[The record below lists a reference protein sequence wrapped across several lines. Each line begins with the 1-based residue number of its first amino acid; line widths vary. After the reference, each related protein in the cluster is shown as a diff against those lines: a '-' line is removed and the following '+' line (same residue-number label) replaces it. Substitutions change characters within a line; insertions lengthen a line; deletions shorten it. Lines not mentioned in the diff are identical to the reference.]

1 MSTTT
6 QILFNSPALHSL
18 KREQLVKLCKIH
30 SIKANGKNV
39 ELVERLKQHARTL
52 PPSEP
57 LSIAAR
63 SEEGEGDEKM
73 EEDPE
78 SSADNEDSA
87 PDSPAGFS
95 AAMPRPSEQWEIVM
109 DDIEEEMSS
118 QGGTLTSMRTAS
130 SRTQVGEFGIG
141 GSKSSSVSSSI
152 KALATSL
159 GLKRSNT
166 GKSSSMLS
174 IATSGTMPSEADD
187 ELERHSQPYSSLP
200 EASPSALPTMD
211 HFTLSTPD
219 TTFAGNTSVDP
230 DSSMAPVPGQSSR
243 SGRPAPSNARLSTG
257 EGLTTT
263 IRLVSA
269 GAPFPIVRAEPGTPQ
284 LRPLATSFDLV
295 AGSPDGESKIPV
307 WPMSPQAE
315 RRTNMYPSL
324 DMLPKPT
331 LEGPDTSMADVQG
344 TPGGSLLP
352 KITLGTPGKP
362 GTRKTPQRN
371 SIQPS
376 NNTIDI
382 FSPMPSSSLAPPG
395 SIPRS
400 QPFVFGSPLPENN
413 VTNKAF
419 GHAAASVLEEMNRR
433 LSAVG
438 GQKVGIDLL
447 SAQPTPEA
455 SGNGSIFGSLGSR
468 QTDRFE
474 KAHEEHFNKM
484 DSIANH
490 YAARRG
496 APAQSKKRKSDMLG
510 NGPTLGT
517 KRTSAGTRVIS
528 TGVRKKMGI
537 PGGFGEEDE
546 SDSDDN
552 MEEDRRMSK
561 RIRVE
566 EGDGGKDK
574 GKRVSLA
581 PSPRRGGEVS
591 EKDKKK
597 KEKER
602 EATRKMLEIKREKR
616 RSSIRRVSGIA
627 PAPGRFPARV
637 DRLSN
642 SDICIGKVKGATSR
656 FGFLASAKSMVKS
669 VWGMGGG
676 SNAKTAKPASSIPVS
691 KPAPAKPSEEA
702 KAGHTRKPSI
712 ARTTSTATSGSSNAK
727 LSTGAPTAKATASS
741 SRARSPLP
749 AFGSTSSK
757 TAPPPTSR
765 SRIVSGGSTAASRS
779 SMATGVSTA
788 NSRLDIKSKTSNNP
802 SSIGTKGTAS
812 TRTSSAGVSSL
823 GTKRSMGPGTSG
835 IPRTT
840 SSIGTQGSKAPNSS
854 IGRLST
860 SSRLFAPT
868 ASSLAKTRNSTSGLP
883 KVDEKPGSSK
893 ASGSGAG
900 SAALDQITNSPG
912 SRIPRPSPTKIF
924 SKPLSAASSPSLVP
938 SPVRPTSLGVAA
950 STLAGLSSPSTVPT
964 KAPGA
969 IPPKP
974 KVLAARRPR
983 ISRSR
988 GHRQGWAHSG
998 AAAAAA
1004 GSSGTPAKATP
1015 RTRSSVGTAARR
1027 SYGGI
1032 KSGKVAGGEALMSA
1046 KKRARQSEYM
1056 RRRSRA
1062 AGGSLAPAPT
1072 PTTLFSA
1079 GDGSMSMEIDD

>member
-30 SIKANGKNV
+30 SIKASGKNV

-63 SEEGEGDEKM
+63 SEEDGGDEKM
-73 EEDPE
+73 EEDQE
-78 SSADNEDSA
+78 SSAENEDSA
-87 PDSPAGFS
+87 SDAPAGFG

-109 DDIEEEMSS
+109 DDIEEETSS

-130 SRTQVGEFGIG
+130 SRTQVGEFGTG

-166 GKSSSMLS
+166 GKSTSMLS
-174 IATSGTMPSEADD
+174 IATSGTMPSDADD

-200 EASPSALPTMD
+200 EPSPSALPTMD
-211 HFTLSTPD
+211 HFKLSTPD
-219 TTFAGNTSVDP
+219 TTIDP

-243 SGRPAPSNARLSTG
+243 PGQPAPSNARLSTG

-269 GAPFPIVRAEPGTPQ
+269 AAPLPIPRAEPGTPQ
-284 LRPLATSFDLV
+284 LRPFATSFDLV
-295 AGSPDGESKIPV
+295 VGSPDGESKIPV
-307 WPMSPQAE
+307 WPMSPQAD
-315 RRTNMYPSL
+315 RRTNLYPSL
-324 DMLPKPT
+324 DSLPNPM
-331 LEGPDTSMADVQG
+331 LEGVDTSMADVQG
-344 TPGGSLLP
+344 TPSSTLLP

-362 GTRKTPQRN
+362 GPKKTPQRN
-371 SIQPS
+371 SIKPS
-376 NNTIDI
+376 NDTVDI
-382 FSPMPSSSLAPPG
+382 FSPMPSTSLAPPG
-395 SIPRS
+395 SITRS

-413 VTNKAF
+413 VSNKAF
-419 GHAAASVLEEMNRR
+419 GQAAASVLEEMNRR

-447 SAQPTPEA
+447 TAPPTTEA
-455 SGNGSIFGSLGSR
+455 SGSGSIFGSLGSR
-468 QTDRFE
+468 KADRFE

-496 APAQSKKRKSDMLG
+496 APAAQSKKRKSDVLG
-510 NGPTLGT
+510 NGPAPAA

-537 PGGFGEEDE
+537 PGGFGDEDE
-546 SDSDDN
+546 SDAEENDN
-552 MEEDRRMSK
+552 AEENRRMSK
-561 RIRVE
+561 RIRIE

-581 PSPRRGGEVS
+581 PSPKRGGEVS

-597 KEKER
+597 KERER

-616 RSSIRRVSGIA
+616 RSSIRRASGLQ
-627 PAPGRFPARV
+627 PVP
-637 DRLSN
+637 
-642 SDICIGKVKGATSR
+642 GKVKGATSR

-676 SNAKTAKPASSIPVS
+676 SNAKAAKPASSIPVS
-691 KPAPAKPSEEA
+691 KPAPAKLSEDL
-702 KAGHTRKPSI
+702 KAGHARKPSV
-712 ARTTSTATSGSSNAK
+712 ARPAAGAAASGSSNAK
-727 LSTGAPTAKATASS
+727 LSTGAPAAKTTASS

-757 TAPPPTSR
+757 AAPPPTSR
-765 SRIVSGGSTAASRS
+765 SRVVSGGSTAASRS

-788 NSRLDIKSKTSNNP
+788 TSRLDVKSKASNNP
-802 SSIGTKGTAS
+802 SSMGMKCTTS
-812 TRTSSAGVSSL
+812 TRTSTAGVSSL
-823 GTKRSMGPGTSG
+823 GAKRSLGPGTSG

-883 KVDEKPGSSK
+883 KVNEKPGSSK
-893 ASGSGAG
+893 ASGSGG
-900 SAALDQITNSPG
+900 AALDQITNSPG
-912 SRIPRPSPTKIF
+912 SRIPKPSPTKIF

-950 STLAGLSSPSTVPT
+950 STLAGLSSPSAVPT
-964 KAPGA
+964 KAPGT

-974 KVLAARRPR
+974 KALAARRPR

-988 GHRQGWAHSG
+988 VIAKLG
-998 AAAAAA
+998 AQRAAAAA
-1004 GSSGTPAKATP
+1004 GTFGTPAKAAP

-1046 KKRARQSEYM
+1046 KKRARQSEYI

-1062 AGGSLAPAPT
+1062 AGGSLAPA